1 MSDRI
6 YTMECHS
13 AIKKKEL
20 VIHATTWFNL
30 QGLALSKKKANIK
43 SYILY
48 ASNYITLLKGQSS
61 KDEE

>member
-6 YTMECHS
+6 YAMECHS

-30 QGLALSKKKANIK
+30 QGLALSKKKKPI
-43 SYILY
+43 
-48 ASNYITLLKGQSS
+48 S
-61 KDEE
+61 KVTYYTHPTI

>member
-13 AIKKKEL
+13 AIKRKEL

-30 QGLALSKKKANIK
+30 QGLALSKKKEKNQYQKVI
-43 SYILY
+43 YYTHPTI
-48 ASNYITLLKGQSS
+48 
-61 KDEE
+61 

>member
-30 QGLALSKKKANIK
+30 QGLALSKKKSQYQKLHTIR
-43 SYILY
+43 IQLY
-48 ASNYITLLKGQSS
+48 NTSEGTKF
-61 KDEE
+61 